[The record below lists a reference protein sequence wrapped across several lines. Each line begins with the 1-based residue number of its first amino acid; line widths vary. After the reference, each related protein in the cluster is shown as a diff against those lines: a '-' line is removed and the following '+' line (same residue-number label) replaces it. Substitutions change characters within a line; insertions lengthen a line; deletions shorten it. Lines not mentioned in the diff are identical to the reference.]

1 MAEMSGDFPRADG
14 RVLEA
19 VSTQVVLMAVADGI
33 ERLRVS
39 NWEFIENS
47 KWRRT

>member
-1 MAEMSGDFPRADG
+1 MAEMPGDFPLADG

-19 VSTQVVLMAVADGI
+19 VSTQVVMAVADGI
-33 ERLRVS
+33 KRLRVAS
-39 NWEFIENS
+39 QEFTENS